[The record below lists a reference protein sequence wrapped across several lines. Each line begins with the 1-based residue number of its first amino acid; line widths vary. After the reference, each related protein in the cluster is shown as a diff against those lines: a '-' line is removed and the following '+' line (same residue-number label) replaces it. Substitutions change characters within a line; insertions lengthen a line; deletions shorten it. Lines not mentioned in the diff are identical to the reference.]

1 MNEDYILLEEAKREE
16 LRKAYDIIKKVKN
29 NINPDYEEYVCLE
42 ITLDYLNVAIR
53 KRDYLETKSNNLILL
68 NKEVKFYNF

>member
-29 NINPDYEEYVCLE
+29 DINPDYEEYIYV
-42 ITLDYLNVAIR
+42 
-53 KRDYLETKSNNLILL
+53 
-68 NKEVKFYNF
+68 